1 MQSRHYWFF
10 FEKVMLSSAALG
22 EASFLTSSSVQCN
35 CCISIV
41 YDPLNEARIIVL
53 CQLSGT
59 DQELT
64 GIITLSSCTF
74 IRSLNDK
81 HHHSQ
86 LVSDN
91 NNISQWGSLHNIFWF
106 CHDNFKSQRKHSLS
120 ERHQIWCMFIAA
132 NHNH

>member
-1 MQSRHYWFF
+1 
-10 FEKVMLSSAALG
+10 MLSSAALG

-74 IRSLNDK
+74 IRSRNDK

-86 LVSDN
+86 LVADN
-91 NNISQWGSLHNIFWF
+91 NNISQWGSLHNIF
-106 CHDNFKSQRKHSLS
+106 
-120 ERHQIWCMFIAA
+120 
-132 NHNH
+132 